1 MFVVGVVCYEFVV
14 CKSGVECGGMKTVE
28 EEEEE
33 DHLGQILFLLTFL
46 DFLHFGCGG
55 NGVRLLFTYFGFWSS
70 DFEVMIDD
78 SFVSVRDI
86 Y

>member
-33 DHLGQILFLLTFL
+33 DHLGQILFF
-46 DFLHFGCGG
+46 FPAY
-55 NGVRLLFTYFGFWSS
+55 VFGFFTFRLWW
-70 DFEVMIDD
+70 
-78 SFVSVRDI
+78 
-86 Y
+86 